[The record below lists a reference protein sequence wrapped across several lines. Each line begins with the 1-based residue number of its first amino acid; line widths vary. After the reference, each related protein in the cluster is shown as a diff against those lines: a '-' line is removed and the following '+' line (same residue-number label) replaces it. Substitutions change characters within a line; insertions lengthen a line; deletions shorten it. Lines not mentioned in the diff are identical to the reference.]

1 MYSRLLSTRPTIIAA
16 NHRCKE
22 GVLVPVLKGIE
33 RGALNRSVD
42 FADCPS
48 PRARD

>member
-1 MYSRLLSTRPTIIAA
+1 MSRDVFSAA
-16 NHRCKE
+16 VDASNNRRCKE
-22 GVLVPVLKGIE
+22 SVLVPVLKWLE